1 MFLIFNFRRYGSS
14 SSFPL
19 IHYVPKIQVAVLD
32 WKPNG
37 LEKEGLWTFLN
48 HLVVQFMTNV
58 WKYVPCESKRE
69 LKFFPSPPS
78 LTRALHTETSRA
90 SSVQFDEDHQC
101 TMSRQTFSSSR
112 PVCSVL
118 CGSGGGSAAAAPP
131 VGLGVQKFSKVD
143 LAYVTERSF
152 WSVCELSWARR
163 DSSNALESDT
173 KYVFVAFC
181 WILCTC
187 LTYFPLVCLFH
198 LFVHLIG
205 CAKKSARLCLHYWTF
220 VLNHLQI
227 VMSKERQF

>member
-37 LEKEGLWTFLN
+37 LEKEGLWTLE
-48 HLVVQFMTNV
+48 VQFMTNV

-181 WILCTC
+181 WISPTC
-187 LTYFPLVCLFH
+187 LIVCLSHFC
-198 LFVHLIG
+198 LFDWV
-205 CAKKSARLCLHYWTF
+205 CKNSAR
-220 VLNHLQI
+220 
-227 VMSKERQF
+227 

>member
-1 MFLIFNFRRYGSS
+1 MFLIFNFWRYGSS

-37 LEKEGLWTFLN
+37 LEKEGLWTLE
-48 HLVVQFMTNV
+48 VQFMTNV

-101 TMSRQTFSSSR
+101 TMSRQTFSSRR

-118 CGSGGGSAAAAPP
+118 CGSGGGRAVA
-131 VGLGVQKFSKVD
+131 
-143 LAYVTERSF
+143 
-152 WSVCELSWARR
+152 ARR
-163 DSSNALESDT
+163 RHP
-173 KYVFVAFC
+173 C
-181 WILCTC
+181 WI
-187 LTYFPLVCLFH
+187 
-198 LFVHLIG
+198 G
-205 CAKKSARLCLHYWTF
+205 RAKIQQGRFGLRNWTF
-220 VLNHLQI
+220 VLKRLRI
-227 VMSKERQF
+227 VMSEERQF

>member
-1 MFLIFNFRRYGSS
+1 MFPKYRLCCRFGLKTQWIGKERPLNFSKPFRSS
-14 SSFPL
+14 VYDRCSKE
-19 IHYVPKIQVAVLD
+19 VK
-32 WKPNG
+32 NG
-37 LEKEGLWTFLN
+37 TK
-48 HLVVQFMTNV
+48 V
-58 WKYVPCESKRE
+58 
-69 LKFFPSPPS
+69 FPSPPS

-118 CGSGGGSAAAAPP
+118 CGSGGGSAAAAAPP

-152 WSVCELSWARR
+152 WSVCELWWASR

-181 WILCTC
+181 WISPTC
-187 LTYFPLVCLFH
+187 LINFPLVCLSHFC
-198 LFVHLIG
+198 LFDWV
-205 CAKKSARLCLHYWTF
+205 CKNSAR
-220 VLNHLQI
+220 
-227 VMSKERQF
+227 